1 MKRVFVD
8 ANVIN
13 DIYDASR
20 PLHEASY
27 QCLEYCMQQEIELLT
42 SCDLVTTIYYITAKT
57 QGRDKALEALDQIQ
71 TVFQLVPFGNRELA
85 AAIALMQ
92 TDIDYR
98 DLEDTVQYVLAK
110 QSGCDAILSNDAGF
124 VAKEVQVFS
133 SVDFLRGR

>member
-1 MKRVFVD
+1 MKRIFVD

-13 DIYDASR
+13 DIYDANR
-20 PLHEASY
+20 PLHESSY
-27 QCLEYCMQQEIELLT
+27 QCLEYCMQEDIELLT

-92 TDIDYR
+92 ANADYH
-98 DLEDTVQYVLAK
+98 DLDDTVQYVLAK
-110 QSGCDAILSNDAGF
+110 QAECAAILSNDQRSVF
-124 VAKEVQVFS
+124 KELAVFTS
-133 SVDFLRGR
+133 IDFPKSE